1 MLTDGPGSS
10 QIDYL
15 NTTIMTPSQVI
26 NNVSMP
32 SLPSPPHSI
41 LQLTTLATQVQIL
54 LSSPQTPTDRNL
66 ILHALYDWY
75 RFTSHPN
82 TTTLSRDELLIVL
95 TLKLRALTCL
105 HYNTATNFPSD
116 IRINYARK
124 AQVVAA
130 ELIIGF
136 NMTGDSFQRGF
147 VNYYLA
153 RAMVTLGE
161 EGLLPGA
168 DEDGDEHGEKN
179 REEYDGAGGE
189 GRTKRVMQ

>member
-1 MLTDGPGSS
+1 M
-10 QIDYL
+10 
-15 NTTIMTPSQVI
+15 
-26 NNVSMP
+26 
-32 SLPSPPHSI
+32 
-41 LQLTTLATQVQIL
+41 
-54 LSSPQTPTDRNL
+54 
-66 ILHALYDWY
+66 
-75 RFTSHPN
+75 
-82 TTTLSRDELLIVL
+82 
-95 TLKLRALTCL
+95 
-105 HYNTATNFPSD
+105 
-116 IRINYARK
+116 
-124 AQVVAA
+124 AA